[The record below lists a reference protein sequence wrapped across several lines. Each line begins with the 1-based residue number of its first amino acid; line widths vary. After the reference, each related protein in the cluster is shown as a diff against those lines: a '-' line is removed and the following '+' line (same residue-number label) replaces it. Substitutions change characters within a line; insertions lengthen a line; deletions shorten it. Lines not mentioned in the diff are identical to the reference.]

1 MARTMSHRSVKRG
14 LIGNDRD
21 WWRQRRQGQRP
32 QGNLAPTPP
41 PLEMVTYLKHLGRVI
56 SAADD
61 DWPTVVQNLV
71 KMKTMYQRMSRI
83 LIREGAR
90 PQVSGFFFKS
100 AVQ

>member
-1 MARTMSHRSVKRG
+1 MVEAEEARTATSREFS
-14 LIGNDRD
+14 
-21 WWRQRRQGQRP
+21 
-32 QGNLAPTPP
+32 AYTP

-61 DWPTVVQNLV
+61 EWPTVARNILEMQN
-71 KMKTMYQRMSRI
+71 MWQRMSRI
-83 LIREGAR
+83 LIKEGAR